1 MPQAVMPQTLVDRR
15 FNALSTAIA
24 PIEAAVGASIS
35 LRASKGSRMSLRVQG
50 LGFELALPKHVSVP
64 EAAHFAEAQLA
75 WMRRCL
81 KANTAKL
88 SAADA
93 DFLLELGN
101 SDCIFLLGAQHRLI
115 YDAGVSLVKPDA
127 DALRIGLEPAK
138 SNVAQV
144 RRLLS
149 NYALEQM
156 TRIAMQ
162 EIKRVSELFGT
173 RMYAL
178 SIKAM
183 RSRWGSLAHDNR
195 MSLNFALVF
204 ASTECIQYVVCHEL
218 AHTLERNHSPR
229 FWAHVA
235 RAQPGY
241 KAHHQTLQKQY
252 ETYMR
257 LTQRLL
263 EKS

>member
-1 MPQAVMPQTLVDRR
+1 MANSPQAFDRR
-15 FNALSTAIA
+15 YLALCAAMA
-24 PIEAAVGASIS
+24 PIEEVIGSPIVLKQVRGA
-35 LRASKGSRMSLRVQG
+35 RMRLRVREVSI
-50 LGFELALPKHVSVP
+50 ELSVP
-64 EAAHFAEAQLA
+64 HDVSAVDAGQFAESQIA
-75 WMRRCL
+75 WMRRSL
-81 KANTAKL
+81 SASTAKI

-93 DFLLELGN
+93 DFRVQLQE
-101 SDCIFLLGAQHRLI
+101 SDSVFLFGAKHALS
-115 YDAGVSLVKPDA
+115 YDPDA
-127 DALRIGLEPAK
+127 ILIKADGEKLRIGLDPSRSTA
-138 SNVAQV
+138 AQV
-144 RRLLS
+144 RRLVS
-149 NYALEQM
+149 NYATEQLS
-156 TRIAMQ
+156 RIAMQ

-173 RMYAL
+173 RMHTL
-178 SIKAM
+178 RISAM

-204 ASTECIQYVVCHEL
+204 ANTECIQYVVCHEL
-218 AHTLERNHSPR
+218 AHTLERNHSKR

-263 EKS
+263 DKS

>member
-1 MPQAVMPQTLVDRR
+1 MLISQREHDRR
-15 FNALSTAIA
+15 YQALCIAVA
-24 PIEAAVGASIS
+24 PIEKVIGASI
-35 LRASKGSRMSLRVQG
+35 LLKQARGSRMSLRVRD
-50 LGFELALPKHVSVP
+50 LFVELSVP
-64 EAAHFAEAQLA
+64 HDVSAVDAGQFAESQIA
-75 WMRRCL
+75 WMRRSL
-81 KANTAKL
+81 SASTAKI

-93 DFLLELGN
+93 DFRVELQD
-101 SDCIFLLGAQHRLI
+101 SDCIFLFGAKRQLNYDPNGVLI
-115 YDAGVSLVKPDA
+115 KPEGDVLRVGLDPNNSSAG
-127 DALRIGLEPAK
+127 
-138 SNVAQV
+138 QV
-144 RRLLS
+144 RRLVA
-149 NYALEQM
+149 NYAIEQLSR
-156 TRIAMQ
+156 TAMQ

-173 RMYAL
+173 RMHTL
-178 SIKAM
+178 RISAM

-195 MSLNFALVF
+195 MSLNSALVF

-257 LTQRLL
+257 LTQLL
-263 EKS
+263 LDKS